1 MLGVRYNGYVLYII
15 ILFFNIVWNIGVF
28 YIILMYFKIIYGFM
42 NIVLGR
48 L

>member
-28 YIILMYFKIIYGFM
+28 YIILMYFKIIYGFV

>member
-15 ILFFNIVWNIGVF
+15 ILFFNNVWNIGVF